1 MLIILFE
8 KILTILDNFS
18 QYKNLNFI
26 KKNYGNNFDTFFDV
40 GCHKGETIVLVNK
53 IFSIKRIY
61 AFDADTN
68 LIKRNKKSNPQNV
81 SFIDS
86 GVGDFNG
93 VRKMYKYKF
102 SAINSLN
109 NENYNSKY
117 GKKRNKLLNLL
128 YGNGNKK
135 KEVKINLI
143 KLDTFIKSEKI
154 RRVDILKID
163 TEGYE
168 FNVVKGLSK
177 EINRVKIILF
187 EHHFDNLL
195 IKNYKFKDINNFLQ
209 NNGFIKVYKTKMLFR
224 KIFEYIYINKSIYG
238 HE

>member
-18 QYKNLNFI
+18 QYKNFNFI
-26 KKNYGNNFDTFFDV
+26 KKNYGNIFDTFFDV
-40 GCHKGETIVLVNK
+40 GCHKGETVDLVNK
-53 IFSIKRIY
+53 IFLIKKIY
-61 AFDADTN
+61 AFDADAN
-68 LIKRNKKSNPQNV
+68 LIKRNKKSNPENV

-93 VRKMYKYKF
+93 VKKMYKHKF
-102 SAINSLN
+102 SPINSLN

-117 GKKRNKLLNLL
+117 GKKRNRLLNFL
-128 YGNGNKK
+128 YGNTERK
-135 KEVKINLI
+135 KEIKINVI
-143 KLDTFIKSEKI
+143 KLDTFIKSQRI
-154 RRVDILKID
+154 RKVDILKID

-177 EINRVKIILF
+177 EINRVRIILF

-195 IKNYKFKDINNFLQ
+195 IKNYKFSDINNFLQ

-224 KIFEYIYINKSIYG
+224 KIFEYIYINKSIC
-238 HE
+238 